1 METIIGIISI
11 SVFAILVFNFF
22 LWLHDEVSFN
32 CFIITLLIALL
43 WTSMVVIS
51 FQQIALTEAE
61 VHELPIMKQVT
72 NDARGER
79 ISQIIITSDGPF
91 NLTTEYRKIFREDQV
106 FIEKIY
112 PAGWYGIFYFW
123 NGNKRVFLKKE

>member
-1 METIIGIISI
+1 METIIGIISV
-11 SVFAILVFNFF
+11 SVFVILVFNFF
-22 LWLHDEVSFN
+22 LWLYNEASFN

-51 FQQIALTEAE
+51 FQQIVLTEADA
-61 VHELPIMKQVT
+61 HELPIMKQVT

-79 ISQIIITSDGPF
+79 ISQIVITSDGPL
-91 NLTTEYRKIFREDQV
+91 NLTTEYRRIFREDQV

-112 PAGWYGIFYFW
+112 PAGWYGVFYFW
-123 NGNKRVFLKKE
+123 NGYKQVFLKKE